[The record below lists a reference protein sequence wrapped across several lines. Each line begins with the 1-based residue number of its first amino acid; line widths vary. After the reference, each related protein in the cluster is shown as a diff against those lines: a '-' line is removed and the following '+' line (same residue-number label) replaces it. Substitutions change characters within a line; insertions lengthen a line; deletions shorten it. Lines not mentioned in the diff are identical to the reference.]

1 MKKCPF
7 FHLCLTL
14 ALCFFG
20 SQSAFAQVPNS
31 APNGPTNND
40 TTKYIV
46 IRNNGIEYVGLLLSD
61 DGREVLIMT
70 QSLGK
75 VYIPKSEIKSIKPLD
90 YSEDLKKGEY
100 TGGGVFAT
108 RYQFTTSC
116 FPIKKGEN
124 YAMINLYGPEV
135 HFAVHKD
142 FSIGV
147 MSTWIGSPLAL
158 ALKYTRGT
166 SNAKINYGFGT
177 LLGSSGYFN
186 QAQNFGGLHWGM
198 LTYGSRTSN
207 VTLSLG
213 FAYLKNGPKQTQT
226 GYVYQPGTYA
236 STQEVPLVDIKQLV
250 NKNIGTSLV
259 VGLAGQTKV
268 GKKTSLVYDCMFL
281 RYTNKGNV
289 GYQPFQFQYNSA
301 WQYTVIVPE
310 WQLYPPA
317 ANVFILMPGMRFQR
331 SDTRAFQISLAGVI
345 TKDLS
350 FPIPMMSWFF
360 KI

>member
-1 MKKCPF
+1 MKKQYL

-14 ALCFFG
+14 ALYFLG

-31 APNGPTNND
+31 EPNASTSGD
-40 TTKYIV
+40 TTKYVV

-70 QSLGK
+70 QTLGK

-90 YSEDLKKGEY
+90 YSEEVKKGEY
-100 TGGGVFAT
+100 TGGGVFST

-124 YAMINLYGPEV
+124 YAMVNLYGPEV

-142 FSIGV
+142 FSVGV

-158 ALKYTRGT
+158 AFKYTRGT
-166 SNAKINYGFGT
+166 SNPKINYGFGT
-177 LLGSSGYFN
+177 LIGTSGYFN
-186 QAQNFGGLHWGM
+186 QAKSLGGLHWGM
-198 LTYGSRTSN
+198 LTRGTRTSN
-207 VTLSLG
+207 ITLSLG
-213 FAYLKNGPKQTQT
+213 FAFLKFGPKEIQTE
-226 GYVYQPGTYA
+226 YIYQPGTYP
-236 STQEVPLVDIKQLV
+236 SVDQVPLSDIKQIE
-250 NKNIGTSLV
+250 NKNLGTSLV
-259 VGLAGQTKV
+259 IGVAGQTKV

-281 RYTNKGNV
+281 RYTDKSRV
-289 GYQPFQFQYNSA
+289 GYQPFQSSYS
-301 WQYTVIVPE
+301 WWDPTVTVPV

-317 ANVFILMPGMRFQR
+317 ANVLILMPGMRFQK

-345 TKDLS
+345 TDNIS
-350 FPIPMMSWFF
+350 FPLPMLSWFF

>member
-1 MKKCPF
+1 MKKQYL

-14 ALCFFG
+14 ALYFFG

-31 APNGPTNND
+31 EPNTSTSGD
-40 TTKYIV
+40 TTKYVV

-70 QSLGK
+70 QTLGK
-75 VYIPKSEIKSIKPLD
+75 VYIPKSDIKSIKPLD
-90 YSEDLKKGEY
+90 YSEEVKKGEY

-124 YAMINLYGPEV
+124 YAMVNLYGPEV

-142 FSIGV
+142 FSVGV

-166 SNAKINYGFGT
+166 SNPKINYGFGT
-177 LLGSSGYFN
+177 LLGSSGYLN
-186 QAQNFGGLHWGM
+186 QARYFGGLHWGM
-198 LTYGSRTSN
+198 LTYGNRTNN

-213 FAYLKNGPKQTQT
+213 LAYLKNGPKETVQE
-226 GYVYQPGTYA
+226 YVYQPGTYFSA
-236 STQEVPLVDIKQLV
+236 GEVPIIDTKQITTNHLS
-250 NKNIGTSLV
+250 TSLV
-259 VGLAGQTKV
+259 VGLAGQTKI
-268 GKKTSLVYDCMFL
+268 GKKTSLIYDCMFL
-281 RYTNKGNV
+281 RFTNKSNT
-289 GYQPFQFQYNSA
+289 GYQPFTYEYYMWGTVTVPV
-301 WQYTVIVPE
+301 WQR
-310 WQLYPPA
+310 YPPA
-317 ANVFILMPGMRFQR
+317 QNLMIVMPGLRFQR
-331 SDTRAFQISLAGVI
+331 TENRAFQVSLAGVI
-345 TKDLS
+345 AKDLS
-350 FPIPMMSWFF
+350 FPIPMLSWFF